1 MVDVVIYVCW
11 LHMVAIPVLVQLVL
25 YCYLMVKHVEMVS
38 IISLKDFPPIHE
50 IASDCFH
57 IYFLGTEKSCPTL
70 SHIFQMTRMIN

>member
-11 LHMVAIPVLVQLVL
+11 LQMVAIPVLVQLVL

-38 IISLKDFPPIHE
+38 NINLKVFPPIHE
-50 IASDCFH
+50 IASECFH
-57 IYFLGTEKSCPTL
+57 LYFLGTEKICLTS